1 MKNLAEVEIPER
13 IMRAVADGGPEA
25 VDHARRA
32 WLKAAGVG
40 AASVSIAALT
50 QACSPTA
57 VAAPTPAPATTA
69 VPVGPAILASNES
82 PFGPSAK
89 AVEAMSTMLS
99 KTARYANAET
109 IDLQKKIAAIEGVDF
124 DQVFI
129 ANGSSP
135 ILQAYG
141 EMIAQKGK
149 GEFVSS
155 VATYEGVP
163 RAAEHYGAKMV
174 LMPLTKDMTIDL
186 DAMSKAATKKTTG
199 FYVNN
204 PNNPTGNMVDAAKL
218 KSFAETHATPT
229 SPVFIDEAYL
239 DLADDYGGN
248 VMTGLVKAGK
258 NVIIC
263 RTFSK
268 IYGMAG
274 QRIGYGIASK
284 EVARELGGAVRLGGV
299 NHLGLVAAMASLD
312 DKEFIP
318 AMKPKFAA
326 GRAKLLEIVKA
337 TGRPYAPNP
346 QASFVY
352 MDVGMPNT
360 MFANKMAAEG
370 VMVVGRTWKG
380 YENWTRMCVGEDW
393 EIDRCATAIKKVLA

>member
-1 MKNLAEVEIPER
+1 MKNAIAQTAIPDR
-13 IMRAVADGGPEA
+13 LMRAVADGGPEA
-25 VDHARRA
+25 VNFARRA

-50 QACSPTA
+50 QACSPAATA
-57 VAAPTPAPATTA
+57 GPTPAAAAAAPT
-69 VPVGPAILASNES
+69 GPAILASNES
-82 PFGPSAK
+82 PFGPSPK
-89 AVEAMSTMLS
+89 AVEAMSAMLT

-109 IDLQKKIAAIEGVDF
+109 IDLQKKIAAIEGVDYE
-124 DQVFI
+124 QVFI
-129 ANGSSP
+129 SNGSSP

-218 KSFAETHATPT
+218 KAFAETHASAT

-239 DLADDYGGN
+239 DLCDDYAGN
-248 VMTGLVKAGK
+248 VMTGLVKDGK

-274 QRIGYGIASK
+274 QRLGYGIAQK
-284 EVARELGGAVRLGGV
+284 EVAKELATAVRLGGV

-312 DKEFIP
+312 DEEFVP

-326 GRAKLLEIVKA
+326 GRAKLLEIAKS

-346 QASFVY
+346 QASFVFV
-352 MDVGMPNT
+352 DVGMPNKD
-360 MFANKMAAEG
+360 FAAKMADEG
-370 VMVVGRTWKG
+370 VLVVGRTWPG
-380 YENWTRMCVGEDW
+380 FENWTRMCVGEDW
-393 EIDRCATAIKKVLA
+393 ELDRAATAIKKVLA